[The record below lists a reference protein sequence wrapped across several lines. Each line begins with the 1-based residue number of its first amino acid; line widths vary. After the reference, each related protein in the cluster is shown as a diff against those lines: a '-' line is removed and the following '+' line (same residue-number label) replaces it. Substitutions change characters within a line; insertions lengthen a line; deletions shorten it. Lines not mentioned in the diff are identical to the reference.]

1 MDLQRVLLAFVLSIA
16 ILLGYQYF
24 FVKPMVRHP
33 QPQTAG
39 TGVAPGGEAAGKAP
53 ATAGKAPAGTPSAAA
68 PAAPAAAA
76 PAATPMVQKVAVNP
90 AARDITIDTPLY
102 RAVINE
108 QGGGFKSFVLKKYRQ
123 ELDPKSNLLQLVQTR
138 NPVELPLLFTLD
150 NGASAQLPLYRAN
163 ATSLTLKGP
172 GDTATLV
179 MTATLKSGLR
189 VTRTLEF
196 NGTNYLV
203 KNSYKVENTGAAPVQ
218 VTPAMVL
225 TNEPFERNASSGRLS
240 RYRFSGP
247 AAYIDQSLS
256 QVKGKALKE
265 GPKVMQGNVT
275 WAAYEDNYFICA
287 VIPLPPAPRTVTI
300 RAQGDRV
307 RTVVADGTVSL
318 APRSA
323 REFQFNAYF
332 GPKKLAIL
340 KAVDH
345 NLAKAVNFG
354 WFDVIAKP
362 MLWLLNFFYSIVHNY
377 GVAIILVT
385 VLIKA
390 VFWPITSKGMKSMKN
405 MQKLQP
411 KVAKLKE
418 KYKDDPTRMNQEMM
432 ALYKT
437 YKVNPVG
444 GCLPMVIQIPFF
456 FALYRVLM
464 SAIELRHAPFMLWIN
479 DLSAPDRLM
488 IGVDIPYIHGIP
500 VLTLLMGASMYLQQ
514 KMTPTTADPT
524 QAKIMQ
530 FLPVL
535 FTFMFLNF
543 ASGLVLY
550 WLVNNLLSILQQQ
563 LINRQTR
570 ANA

>member
-1 MDLQRVLLAFVLSIA
+1 MDLHRALLAFVLSIA

-24 FVKPMVRHP
+24 FVRPVVQQ
-33 QPQTAG
+33 QPRQPAPAGDTARQDPS
-39 TGVAPGGEAAGKAP
+39 APGKAP
-53 ATAGKAPAGTPSAAA
+53 AAA
-68 PAAPAAAA
+68 PAAPAEAA
-76 PAATPMVQKVAVNP
+76 PAATSMVQQVAVNP

-102 RAVINE
+102 KAVINE

-123 ELDPKSNLLQLVQTR
+123 KLDRNSDPMQLVQTH

-150 NGASAQLPLYRAN
+150 NGAASRLPLYRAD
-163 ATSLTLKGP
+163 ATSLTLKGS

-179 MTATLKSGLR
+179 MTASLDSGLKI
-189 VTRTLEF
+189 TRTLTF
-196 NGTNYLV
+196 NGADYMV
-203 KNSYKVENTGAAPVQ
+203 KNSYRVENTGSAPVPI
-218 VTPAMVL
+218 TPAMVL
-225 TNEPFERNASSGRLS
+225 TNEPFEQNAASGGVS
-240 RYRFSGP
+240 RYLFSGP
-247 AAYIDQSLS
+247 AAYIDQKLN

-287 VIPLPPAPRTVTI
+287 VIPQPPGLRTVTI
-300 RAQGDRV
+300 RARDERV
-307 RTVVADGTVSL
+307 RTVVADGPVSL
-318 APRSA
+318 APQTA

-345 NLAKAVNFG
+345 ELAKAVNFG

-362 MLWLLNFFYSIVHNY
+362 MLWLLNFFYSFVHNY
-377 GVAIILVT
+377 GVAIIMVT
-385 VLIKA
+385 ILIKA
-390 VFWPITSKGMKSMKN
+390 AFWHITSKGMKSMKN

-444 GCLPMVIQIPFF
+444 GCLPMLIQIPFF

-488 IGVDIPYIHGIP
+488 IGFDIPYIHGIP

-530 FLPVL
+530 FLPIL

-563 LINRQTR
+563 LINRQVKATSQ
-570 ANA
+570 AS

>member
-1 MDLQRVLLAFVLSIA
+1 MDLHRALLAFVLSIA

-24 FVKPMVRHP
+24 FVKPAVEH
-33 QPQTAG
+33 QQAQTGQTASAP
-39 TGVAPGGEAAGKAP
+39 TGETAGQPAPPARAGK
-53 ATAGKAPAGTPSAAA
+53 
-68 PAAPAAAA
+68 PAAAA
-76 PAATPMVQKVAVNP
+76 PVAPTPLAKAVAVNP
-90 AARDITIDTPLY
+90 EARDITIDTPLY
-102 RAVINE
+102 TAVISE
-108 QGGGFKSFVLKKYRQ
+108 QGGGFKSFVLKRYRQ
-123 ELDPKSNLLQLVQTR
+123 KLDRDSDPMQLVQTR

-150 NGASAQLPLYRAN
+150 NGAAAQLPLYRADTT
-163 ATSLTLKGP
+163 ALTLKGS
-172 GDTATLV
+172 GDTATLR
-179 MTATLKSGLR
+179 MAATLPSGLR
-189 VTRTLEF
+189 ITRTLEF
-196 NGTNYLV
+196 NGANYMV
-203 KNSYKVENTGAAPVQ
+203 KNSYRVENSGSAPAQ
-218 VTPAMVL
+218 ITPAMVL
-225 TNEPFERNASSGRLS
+225 TNEPFEKNAASGGVS
-240 RYRFSGP
+240 RYLFSGP
-247 AAYIDQSLS
+247 AAYIDASLT

-265 GPKVMQGNVT
+265 GPKVMQGIVT

-287 VIPLPPAPRTVTI
+287 VIPRPPVRRTVTI
-300 RAQGDRV
+300 RAEGERV
-307 RTVVADGTVSL
+307 RTVVSDPVVTL
-318 APRSA
+318 APQDA
-323 REFQFNAYF
+323 REFGYNAYF

-345 NLAKAVNFG
+345 ELAKAVNFG

-362 MLWLLNFFYSIVHNY
+362 MLWLLNFFYSFVHNY
-377 GVAIILVT
+377 GVAIIMVT
-385 VLIKA
+385 ILIKA
-390 VFWPITSKGMKSMKN
+390 AFWHITSKGMKSMKN

-418 KYKDDPTRMNQEMM
+418 KYKDDPARMNQEMM

-444 GCLPMVIQIPFF
+444 GCLPMIIQIPFF

-488 IGVDIPYIHGIP
+488 IGFDIPYIHGIP

-530 FLPVL
+530 FLPIL

-563 LINRQTR
+563 LINRQVK
-570 ANA
+570 AASQAS

>member
-1 MDLQRVLLAFVLSIA
+1 MDLHRALLAFVLSIA
-16 ILLGYQYF
+16 ILVGYQYF
-24 FVKPMVRHP
+24 FVKPVVQQ
-33 QPQTAG
+33 QPRQPAATG
-39 TGVAPGGEAAGKAP
+39 T
-53 ATAGKAPAGTPSAAA
+53 APAGETADKTPAAADKAPAAA
-68 PAAPAAAA
+68 PAEAA
-76 PAATPMVQKVAVNP
+76 PAATPMVKNVAVNP

-123 ELDPKSNLLQLVQTR
+123 KLDPNSDPMQLVQTH

-150 NGASAQLPLYRAN
+150 NGAAAQLPLYRAD

-172 GDTATLV
+172 ADTATLV
-179 MTATLKSGLR
+179 MTATLESGLR
-189 VTRTLEF
+189 ITRTLTF
-196 NGTNYLV
+196 NGANYMVTNT
-203 KNSYKVENTGAAPVQ
+203 YKVENTGSAPAQ
-218 VTPAMVL
+218 ITPAMVL
-225 TNEPFERNASSGRLS
+225 TNEPFEENSASGGVS
-240 RYRFSGP
+240 RYLFSGP
-247 AAYIDQSLS
+247 AAYIDQELN

-287 VIPLPPAPRTVTI
+287 VIPQPPARRTVTI
-300 RAQGDRV
+300 RAQGERV
-307 RTVVADGTVSL
+307 RTVVTDGAVDL
-318 APRSA
+318 APQSA
-323 REFQFNAYF
+323 KEFRYNAYF
-332 GPKKLAIL
+332 GPKKLAVL

-345 NLAKAVNFG
+345 ELAKAVNFG

-362 MLWLLNFFYSIVHNY
+362 MLWLLNFFYSFVHNY
-377 GVAIILVT
+377 GVAIIMVT
-385 VLIKA
+385 ILIKGA
-390 VFWPITSKGMKSMKN
+390 FWHITSKGMRSMKN

-418 KYKDDPTRMNQEMM
+418 KYKDDPAKMNQEMM

-444 GCLPMVIQIPFF
+444 GCLPMLIQIPFF

-488 IGVDIPYIHGIP
+488 IGIDIPYIHGIP

-530 FLPVL
+530 FLPIL

-563 LINRQTR
+563 LINRQTK
-570 ANA
+570 AAA